1 MRYIKLFTIYFM
13 SIAYTYVGVRHFVD
27 PDFFLAIMPNYLSM
41 HLFFVYL
48 TGLIEVVFGLL
59 LAFRKTR
66 KFASYGLIILLLMV
80 FPANIHLVE
89 SELSQS
95 ILEVSKVQTIIRLP
109 FQGLFPYASV
119 YVYMFQFFIDF
130 QIC

>member
-1 MRYIKLFTIYFM
+1 MKYIKLITIYFM
-13 SIAYTYVGVRHFVD
+13 SIAYTYVGVRHFID

-48 TGLIEVVFGLL
+48 TGLMEVVFGTL

-66 KFASYGLIILLLMV
+66 KFASYGLIILLLIV

-95 ILEVSKVQTIIRLP
+95 ILEVSREQSIIRLP
-109 FQGLFPYASV
+109 FQGLFLILAYWHSKNN
-119 YVYMFQFFIDF
+119 
-130 QIC
+130 

>member
-1 MRYIKLFTIYFM
+1 MNYIKLFTVYFM
-13 SIAYTYVGVRHFVD
+13 SIAYTYVGVRHFID

-48 TGLIEVVFGLL
+48 TGLMEVVFGLL
-59 LAFRKTR
+59 LAFTKTR
-66 KFASYGLIILLLMV
+66 KFASHGLIISLLIV

-95 ILEVSKVQTIIRLP
+95 ILEVSKEQTIIRLP
-109 FQGLFPYASV
+109 FQGLFLILAYWHSKNN
-119 YVYMFQFFIDF
+119 
-130 QIC
+130 

>member
-1 MRYIKLFTIYFM
+1 MNYIKLITIYFM
-13 SIAYTYVGVRHFVD
+13 SIAYTYVGVRHFID

-48 TGLIEVVFGLL
+48 TGLMEVVFGLL

-109 FQGLFPYASV
+109 FQGLFLILAYWHSKNN
-119 YVYMFQFFIDF
+119 
-130 QIC
+130 

>member
-1 MRYIKLFTIYFM
+1 M
-13 SIAYTYVGVRHFVD
+13 SIAYTYVGVRHFID

-48 TGLIEVVFGLL
+48 TGLMEVVFGTL

-66 KFASYGLIILLLMV
+66 KFASYGLIILLLIV

-95 ILEVSKVQTIIRLP
+95 ILEVSREQSIIRLP
-109 FQGLFPYASV
+109 FQGLFLILAYWHSKNN
-119 YVYMFQFFIDF
+119 
-130 QIC
+130 